1 MQVSFFGR
9 LADLSG
15 QRHLDDIPDRF
26 ATGADLRDWLTETH
40 PHLAEVLSH
49 PGTRLVLDNEITD
62 WQTALHAGQDIA
74 IIPVVSGG

>member
-1 MQVSFFGR
+1 MQISFFGR

-15 QRHLDDIPDRF
+15 QRSLNDVPD
-26 ATGADLRDWLTETH
+26 GLADGEALRAWLSDAQ
-40 PHLAEVLSH
+40 PHLAEILAH

-62 WQTALHAGQDIA
+62 WQAPLAGAGDVA